1 MRTQVLDYLKTQ
13 NLGSLSVT
21 NDLPFDDSGVPLYT
35 KNAKKVYVNAK
46 QVSSEP
52 IIQTLNG
59 VNINN
64 EVAST
69 SVYFAVDAKT
79 LITNYDTVVNTIK
92 TVKDN
97 VNIDGIHTRSA
108 EVVTE
113 YVNDLLVTE
122 ITITLTK
129 LA

>member
-35 KNAKKVYVNAK
+35 KNVKKAYVDTT
-46 QVSSEP
+46 QVTSEP

-64 EVAST
+64 ENSSVAI
-69 SVYFAVDAKT
+69 YFALDAKT

-92 TVKDN
+92 TVKDS

-108 EVVTE
+108 EVTTE
-113 YVNDLLVTE
+113 YINDLLITE
-122 ITITLTK
+122 IIITLTK
-129 LA
+129 IA